1 MNQKLRASRDQ
12 LLKVQEAELEARS
25 LALQSQMSPH
35 FYYNSLSSIMIL
47 AENGDTK
54 SVAGMC
60 QNLSRIMRYV
70 TDFKTRVVSIREE
83 LDYIKEYLYCM
94 KMRNQSSLHYEL
106 QIDDSLLDITL
117 PKLCIH
123 PLVENALKYGTNCSP
138 PWRVKIYSIIQDDF
152 WKICVEDTGP
162 GFSEE
167 AIQHLDTQI
176 QTFASNSSE
185 MPKLQINGLGLAN
198 IYIRM
203 SIYFEHDFI
212 FEYGNTEEGH
222 AFTAIGAFCRKEK

>member
-1 MNQKLRASRDQ
+1 
-12 LLKVQEAELEARS
+12 
-25 LALQSQMSPH
+25 
-35 FYYNSLSSIMIL
+35 
-47 AENGDTK
+47 
-54 SVAGMC
+54 
-60 QNLSRIMRYV
+60 
-70 TDFKTRVVSIREE
+70 
-83 LDYIKEYLYCM
+83 M

-106 QIDDSLLDITL
+106 QIDDSLLDITI

-152 WKICVEDTGP
+152 WKICIEDTGP

-176 QTFASNSSE
+176 RTFACNSSE

-222 AFTAIGAFCRKEK
+222 AFTAIGAFCRKEN